1 MFKPYV
7 IWLKSIPAIVD
18 ILVIH
23 IIRELRRDEVSC
35 HEYDVYFLAGS
46 IPVHALTMN
55 KKYPYPPRPQFSW
68 LPRVGIMGATLSS
81 SFAGENLLD
90 WMKLD

>member
-1 MFKPYV
+1 MSTMY
-7 IWLKSIPAIVD
+7 ISYQ
-18 ILVIH
+18 
-23 IIRELRRDEVSC
+23 EV
-35 HEYDVYFLAGS
+35 YQYT
-46 IPVHALTMN
+46 ALTMN

-68 LPRVGIMGATLSS
+68 LPRAGIMGATLSS